1 MDITERVEVM
11 LKPGMI
17 LCDRYEILDV
27 VGAGGMSIVYK
38 ARCHRLN
45 RNVAIKVL
53 KPEFSRDQ
61 NFVTKFRVEAQASAG
76 LTHPNIVN
84 VYDVYDDE
92 GVYFIVMELVE
103 GITLKD
109 YIAENGRLSMDKAID
124 FAIQIASGLEAAH
137 ESHVIHRDIKPQ
149 NIIVAKNGNL
159 KVTDFGIAKA
169 ASSNTLTSG
178 AMGSV
183 HYISPEQARGGY
195 SDERSDI
202 YSLGITM
209 YEMVTGRVPFEGDNN
224 VSVALMHIQSD
235 MIPPRQYYPDIYSSF
250 EKVILKAT
258 QKKPERRYLTASAL
272 IADLKRVQNNPNI
285 DIVVAPTSITN
296 SPTQEFKKED
306 VQAIR
311 AAGANGSIA
320 MGGAM
325 AGTMA
330 GAAYGAGM
338 NGYNDPYGNGQLN
351 TFNQPL
357 GNEMGEMTPVGG
369 ITPITV
375 DHGRINQLMTEDP
388 FEDAYELTEQ
398 EMAPIKQSIKKIQ
411 DVEVDI
417 DDDDDNVDEGL
428 QKAVIIGGV
437 LAAVLVAILI
447 MIGIGKLM
455 GWFGNDKDDDKNK
468 NPNNSSSSTEEDVED
483 IIMID
488 VTALP
493 QDKAVK
499 ELVEAGFSKD
509 NILIESVAVNDDS
522 APIGYVVGQSVEE
535 GTPIRKDSKITLKVN
550 GGAEEVLVP
559 DVTGY
564 TDDQA
569 CTILQEADFEIAH
582 SYEFSEDVEKDYVI
596 STSPAGNSMAPKGS
610 KIIVTVS
617 NGSEK
622 KETAVPNI
630 YGLTKEEAINAIEKV
645 KLQVGNVSEEHH
657 ETIPEGQVISQSPAA
672 NSPIEEGES
681 VDFVVSKGP
690 EEKEVTYTAKITS
703 TLTCNDAALEGK
715 DIKVNVY
722 FNDSLVWNGKT
733 GVLTMGASFN
743 ISVEVPNLESEGGT
757 ATITLM
763 DESTATD
770 VTGSF
775 SQTPVNISFTKVE
788 E

>member
-1 MDITERVEVM
+1 M

-76 LTHPNIVN
+76 LAHPNIVN

-109 YIAENGRLSMDKAID
+109 YIAENGRLSMDRAID
-124 FAIQIASGLEAAH
+124 FAIQIAAGLEAAH

-149 NIIVAKNGNL
+149 NIIVSKNGNL

-306 VQAIR
+306 MQAIR
-311 AAGANGSIA
+311 AAGNNGMNSGV
-320 MGGAM
+320 MPGAM
-325 AGTMA
+325 TGIMPGT
-330 GAAYGAGM
+330 AYGANV
-338 NGYNDPYGNGQLN
+338 NGYNDPYANGQLN

-375 DHGRINQLMTEDP
+375 DQGRINQLMSEDP
-388 FEDAYELTEQ
+388 FEDTYQLTEE
-398 EMAPIKQSIKKIQ
+398 EMAPVRQSIKKIQ
-411 DVEVDI
+411 DIDEDI
-417 DDDDDNVDEGL
+417 EDDDDDVDESL
-428 QKAVIIGGV
+428 QKAVVIGGV
-437 LAAVLVAILI
+437 VAAIIVAII
-447 MIGIGKLM
+447 VMIFLGKFL
-455 GWFGNDKDDDKNK
+455 GWFNFGDKSKKTTADPKA
-468 NPNNSSSSTEEDVED
+468 STEATVED
-483 IIMID
+483 IMMID
-488 VTALP
+488 VTGVTQEAAI
-493 QDKAVK
+493 KM
-499 ELVEAGFSKD
+499 LVNEGFKD
-509 NILIESVAVNDDS
+509 TNILIEQVADEQVQE
-522 APIGYVVGQSVEE
+522 GYVIEQSFPKN
-535 GTPIRKDSKITLKVN
+535 TPVPADAKITLRVSA
-550 GGAEEVLVP
+550 GAEEVQVP
-559 DVTGY
+559 DVTGL
-564 TDDQA
+564 TDAQA
-569 CTILQEADFEIAH
+569 CTIIDEAGFEYAH
-582 SYEFSEDVEKDYVI
+582 AYEYSEDVEKDYVI
-596 STSPAGNSMAPKGS
+596 STTPAAYDMAPKGS
-610 KIIVTVS
+610 KIVITVS

-630 YGLTKEEAINAIEKV
+630 YGLTKEQAITSIEGA
-645 KLQVGNVSEEHH
+645 KLKVGNVTEEHH

-672 NSPIEEGES
+672 NSPIEEGQS

-690 EEKEVTYTAKITS
+690 EEKEITYTANISGTI
-703 TLTCNDAALEGK
+703 TCNDPALDGMA
-715 DIKVNVY
+715 ITVQVL
-722 FNDSLVWNGKT
+722 FNGSPVFSQDVTVTSGSTYNISATVPGLKEKNGTADFSMVDSN
-733 GVLTMGASFN
+733 GAS
-743 ISVEVPNLESEGGT
+743 
-757 ATITLM
+757 
-763 DESTATD
+763 

-775 SQTPVNISFTKVE
+775 SKGAININYTEVE

>member
-1 MDITERVEVM
+1 VYITERVEVM

-109 YIAENGRLSMDKAID
+109 YIAENGRLTMDKAID

-149 NIIVAKNGNL
+149 NIIVSKNGNL

-224 VSVALMHIQSD
+224 VSVALMHIQSE

-306 VQAIR
+306 MQAIR
-311 AAGANGSIA
+311 AAGANGGAS
-320 MGGAM
+320 AM
-325 AGTMA
+325 AGA
-330 GAAYGAGM
+330 VNSSM
-338 NGYNDPYGNGQLN
+338 NGAYNDPYGNGQLN
-351 TFNQPL
+351 TFGINNPL
-357 GNEMGEMTPVGG
+357 QNEMGEMTPIGG

-375 DHGRINQLMTEDP
+375 DQGRINQLINDTTMEAT
-388 FEDAYELTEQ
+388 YEQLTEE
-398 EMAPIKQSIKKIQ
+398 EMEPVRKSIKKVQ
-411 DVEVDI
+411 DTYYE
-417 DDDDDNVDEGL
+417 DDDDDDDDDDGL
-428 QKAVIIGGV
+428 QKAVVIGGV
-437 LAAVLVAILI
+437 VTAIIVAII
-447 MIGIGKLM
+447 VMIFVGNFL
-455 GWFGNDKDDDKNK
+455 GWFNFGEKGKKTTAD
-468 NPNNSSSSTEEDVED
+468 SSASTEKVVED
-483 IIMID
+483 IVMID
-488 VTALP
+488 VTGVTQEAAIKMLTNEGF
-493 QDKAVK
+493 KK
-499 ELVEAGFSKD
+499 E
-509 NILIESVAVNDDS
+509 NILIEVVNDDTVQE
-522 APIGYVVGQSVEE
+522 GYVVEQSFTE
-535 GTPIRKDSKITLKVN
+535 GTPVSVEAKITLRVS
-550 GGAEEVLVP
+550 GGAESVQVP

-569 CTILQEADFEIAH
+569 CTVIDEAGFEIAH
-582 SYEFSEDVEKDYVI
+582 AYEYSEDVEKDYVI
-596 STSPAGNSMAPKGS
+596 STTPAAYEMAPKGS
-610 KIIVTVS
+610 KVVITVS

-630 YGLTKEEAINAIEKV
+630 YGLTKEEAITSIEAA
-645 KLQVGNVSEEHH
+645 KLKVGNVSEEHH
-657 ETIPEGQVISQSPAA
+657 ETMPEGQVISQSPAA
-672 NSPIEEGES
+672 NSTIEEGQS

-690 EEKEVTYTAKITS
+690 EEKKVTYTAKINGTI
-703 TLTCNDAALEGK
+703 TCNDAALEGAAVTVQVLLNGSPVYS
-715 DIKVNVY
+715 DTISGLTAGSSYNV
-722 FNDSLVWNGKT
+722 T
-733 GVLTMGASFN
+733 AT
-743 ISVEVPNLESEGGT
+743 VPGLEAEGGT
-757 ATITLM
+757 ADFEIL
-763 DESTATD
+763 DASSNN

-775 SQTPVNISFTKVE
+775 SKNVNVSFDKVE

>member
-76 LTHPNIVN
+76 LAHPNIVN

-137 ESHVIHRDIKPQ
+137 ESHVIHRDIKSQ
-149 NIIVAKNGNL
+149 NIIVSKNGNL

-224 VSVALMHIQSD
+224 VSVALMHIQSE

-306 VQAIR
+306 MQAIR
-311 AAGANGSIA
+311 AAGANGAAS
-320 MGGAM
+320 
-325 AGTMA
+325 MA
-330 GAAYGAGM
+330 GAMNGGAYGAGA
-338 NGYNDPYGNGQLN
+338 YNDPYGNGQLN
-351 TFNQPL
+351 TFSINNPL
-357 GNEMGEMTPVGG
+357 QNEMGEMTPIGG

-375 DHGRINQLMTEDP
+375 DQGRINQIMNDTTMEET
-388 FEDAYELTEQ
+388 FEQLTEE
-398 EMAPIKQSIKKIQ
+398 EMAPVRQSIKKVQ
-411 DVEVDI
+411 DTYYEDE
-417 DDDDDNVDEGL
+417 DDDDDDDDGL
-428 QKAVIIGGV
+428 QKAVVIGGV
-437 LAAVLVAILI
+437 VTAIIVAII
-447 MIGIGKLM
+447 VMIFVGNFL
-455 GWFGNDKDDDKNK
+455 GWFNFGNKARKTTENI
-468 NPNNSSSSTEEDVED
+468 SSASTEKEVED
-483 IIMID
+483 IVMID
-488 VTALP
+488 VTGVTQEA
-493 QDKAVK
+493 AVK
-499 ELVEAGFSKD
+499 MLTNEGFKKE
-509 NILIESVAVNDDS
+509 NILIEVVNDDTVQE
-522 APIGYVVGQSVEE
+522 GYVVEQSFTE
-535 GTPIRKDSKITLKVN
+535 GT
-550 GGAEEVLVP
+550 
-559 DVTGY
+559 
-564 TDDQA
+564 Q
-569 CTILQEADFEIAH
+569 
-582 SYEFSEDVEKDYVI
+582 
-596 STSPAGNSMAPKGS
+596 
-610 KIIVTVS
+610 
-617 NGSEK
+617 
-622 KETAVPNI
+622 
-630 YGLTKEEAINAIEKV
+630 
-645 KLQVGNVSEEHH
+645 
-657 ETIPEGQVISQSPAA
+657 
-672 NSPIEEGES
+672 
-681 VDFVVSKGP
+681 
-690 EEKEVTYTAKITS
+690 
-703 TLTCNDAALEGK
+703 
-715 DIKVNVY
+715 
-722 FNDSLVWNGKT
+722 
-733 GVLTMGASFN
+733 
-743 ISVEVPNLESEGGT
+743 
-757 ATITLM
+757 
-763 DESTATD
+763 
-770 VTGSF
+770 
-775 SQTPVNISFTKVE
+775 
-788 E
+788 

>member
-149 NIIVAKNGNL
+149 NIIVSKNGNL

-224 VSVALMHIQSD
+224 VSVALMHIQSE

-306 VQAIR
+306 MQAIR
-311 AAGANGSIA
+311 AAGATGAA

-325 AGTMA
+325 NG
-330 GAAYGAGM
+330 GAYGGM
-338 NGYNDPYGNGQLN
+338 NNYGSPYGNGQLD
-351 TFNQPL
+351 TFNINNPL
-357 GNEMGEMTPVGG
+357 QNEMGEMKPVGG

-375 DHGRINQLMTEDP
+375 DQGRINQLMNDTTME
-388 FEDAYELTEQ
+388 EAYELTEE
-398 EMAPIKQSIKKIQ
+398 EMAPVRQSIKKIQ
-411 DVEVDI
+411 DYEDEI
-417 DDDDDNVDEGL
+417 EDDDEDDDDGL
-428 QKAVIIGGV
+428 QKAVVIGGV
-437 LAAVLVAILI
+437 LAAIIVAIVVMLFV
-447 MIGIGKLM
+447 GNFL
-455 GWFGNDKDDDKNK
+455 GWFNFGNKDKKTTEGSNA
-468 NPNNSSSSTEEDVED
+468 STEEVIED
-483 IIMID
+483 IVMID
-488 VTALP
+488 VTGVT
-493 QDKAVK
+493 Q
-499 ELVEAGFSKD
+499 EAAIKMLTNEGFD
-509 NILIESVAVNDDS
+509 ANNILIETVKDDVVQE
-522 APIGYVVGQSVEE
+522 GYVVEQSFAKGDPV
-535 GTPIRKDSKITLKVN
+535 PANAKITLRVS
-550 GGAEEVLVP
+550 GGAEEVQIP
-559 DVTGY
+559 DVTGL
-564 TDDQA
+564 TDEQA
-569 CTILQEADFEIAH
+569 CTIINEAGFEIAH
-582 SYEFSEDVEKDYVI
+582 AYEYSEDVEKDYVI
-596 STSPAGNSMAPKGS
+596 STTPAAYEMAPKGS
-610 KIIVTVS
+610 KVVITVS

-630 YGLTKEEAINAIEKV
+630 YGLTKEQAITSIEGA
-645 KLQVGNVSEEHH
+645 KLEVGNVSEEHH
-657 ETIPEGQVISQSPAA
+657 DTIPEGQVISQSPAA
-672 NSPIEEGES
+672 NSTIEEGQS

-690 EEKEVTYTAKITS
+690 EEKEITYTANISGTI
-703 TLTCNDAALEGK
+703 TCNDAALEGAAVTVQVLFNGSPVYSAP
-715 DIKVNVY
+715 INGLTAGSSYNV
-722 FNDSLVWNGKT
+722 
-733 GVLTMGASFN
+733 
-743 ISVEVPNLESEGGT
+743 T
-757 ATITLM
+757 ATVPGLETN
-763 DESTATD
+763 
-770 VTGSF
+770 TGSAVF
-775 SQTPVNISFTKVE
+775 EVIDANSNNVTSSFTISTINTSFDKVE

>member
-1 MDITERVEVM
+1 M

-149 NIIVAKNGNL
+149 NIIVSKNGNL

-306 VQAIR
+306 MEAIR
-311 AAGANGSIA
+311 AAGATGA
-320 MGGAM
+320 AGMGGAM
-325 AGTMA
+325 G
-330 GAAYGAGM
+330 GAAYGAM
-338 NGYNDPYGNGQLN
+338 NNYANPYGNGQLD
-351 TFNQPL
+351 TFNINNPL
-357 GNEMGEMTPVGG
+357 QNEMGEMKPVGG

-375 DHGRINQLMTEDP
+375 DQGRINQLMNDTTME
-388 FEDAYELTEQ
+388 EAYELTEE
-398 EMAPIKQSIKKIQ
+398 EMAPVRQSIKKIQ
-411 DVEVDI
+411 DYEDEI
-417 DDDDDNVDEGL
+417 EDDDDDDDDGL
-428 QKAVIIGGV
+428 QKAVVIGGV
-437 LAAVLVAILI
+437 LAAIIVAIVVMLFV
-447 MIGIGKLM
+447 GNFL
-455 GWFGNDKDDDKNK
+455 GWFNFGNKDKKTTEGSNA
-468 NPNNSSSSTEEDVED
+468 STEEVIED
-483 IIMID
+483 IVMID
-488 VTALP
+488 VTGVT
-493 QDKAVK
+493 Q
-499 ELVEAGFSKD
+499 EAAIKMLTNEGFDEK
-509 NILIESVAVNDDS
+509 NILIETVKDDKVQE
-522 APIGYVVGQSVEE
+522 GYVVEQSFAKGDPVPANA
-535 GTPIRKDSKITLKVN
+535 TITLRVS
-550 GGAEEVLVP
+550 GGAEEVQIP
-559 DVTGY
+559 DVTGL
-564 TDDQA
+564 TDEQA
-569 CTILQEADFEIAH
+569 CTIINEAGFEYAH
-582 SYEFSEDVEKDYVI
+582 AYEYSEDVEKDYVI
-596 STSPAGNSMAPKGS
+596 STTPAAYEMAPKGS
-610 KIIVTVS
+610 KVVITVS

-622 KETAVPNI
+622 KETSVPNI
-630 YGLTKEEAINAIEKV
+630 YGLTKEQAITSIEGA
-645 KLQVGNVSEEHH
+645 KLEVGNVSEEHH
-657 ETIPEGQVISQSPAA
+657 DTIPEGQVISQSPAA
-672 NSPIEEGES
+672 NSTIEEGQS

-690 EEKEVTYTAKITS
+690 EEKEVTYTANISGTI
-703 TLTCNDAALEGK
+703 TCNDPALEGAAVTVQVLFNGSPVYSAP
-715 DIKVNVY
+715 INGLTAGSSYNV
-722 FNDSLVWNGKT
+722 
-733 GVLTMGASFN
+733 
-743 ISVEVPNLESEGGT
+743 T
-757 ATITLM
+757 ATVPGLETN
-763 DESTATD
+763 
-770 VTGSF
+770 TGSAVF
-775 SQTPVNISFTKVE
+775 EIIDANSNNVTSSFTISTINTNFDKVE

>member
-124 FAIQIASGLEAAH
+124 FSLQIAAGLEAAH

-149 NIIVAKNGNL
+149 NIIVSKNGNL

-296 SPTQEFKKED
+296 SPTQEWSKED

-311 AAGANGSIA
+311 AGASGAAAGAMA
-320 MGGAM
+320 GAM
-325 AGTMA
+325 AGTAA
-330 GAAYGAGM
+330 GAAYGAM
-338 NGYNDPYGNGQLN
+338 NGYANPYGNGQLE
-351 TFNQPL
+351 TFNQPI
-357 GNEMGEMTPVGG
+357 GNEMGEITPVGG

-375 DHGRINQLMTEDP
+375 DQGRINQLINDTSMD
-388 FEDAYELTEQ
+388 DAYELTEE
-398 EMAPIKQSIKKIQ
+398 EMAPVRQSIKKIQ
-411 DVEVDI
+411 DYEDDI
-417 DDDDDNVDEGL
+417 EDDDDDDVDEGL
-428 QKAVIIGGV
+428 QKAVVIGGV
-437 LAAVLVAILI
+437 VAAIIVAIII
-447 MIGIGKLM
+447 MIFVGNFL
-455 GWFGNDKDDDKNK
+455 GWFNFGDKNK
-468 NPNNSSSSTEEDVED
+468 KTTTGTDSSTEEVVD
-483 IIMID
+483 IVMID
-488 VTALP
+488 VTGVTQEAAI
-493 QDKAVK
+493 KM
-499 ELVEAGFSKD
+499 LVNEGFNKD
-509 NILIESVAVNDDS
+509 NILIEIVADDE
-522 APIGYVVGQSVEE
+522 AQEGYVVEQSFNKGDAV
-535 GTPIRKDSKITLKVN
+535 PSNAKITLKVS
-550 GGAEEVLVP
+550 GGAEEIPVP
-559 DVTGY
+559 DVTGL
-564 TDDQA
+564 TDAQA
-569 CTILQEADFEIAH
+569 CTIIEEAGFQYAH
-582 SYEFSEDVEKDYVI
+582 AYEYSEDVEKDYVI
-596 STSPAGNSMAPKGS
+596 STTPAAYEMAAKGS
-610 KIIVTVS
+610 KVVITIS

-630 YGLTKEEAINAIEKV
+630 YGLTKADAITSIEGA
-645 KLQVGNVSEEHH
+645 KLKVGNVSEEYH
-657 ETIPEGQVISQSPAA
+657 ETIPEGQVISQSPTA
-672 NSPIEEGES
+672 NSTVEEGSS

-690 EEKEVTYTAKITS
+690 EEKEVTYTANISGTI
-703 TLTCNDAALEGK
+703 TCNDPSLDGQAVTVQVLLNGTPVYSAPISGLTAGSTYNVSATVPGLE
-715 DIKVNVY
+715 
-722 FNDSLVWNGKT
+722 
-733 GVLTMGASFN
+733 A
-743 ISVEVPNLESEGGT
+743 EGGT
-757 ATITLM
+757 ADFEVI
-763 DESTATD
+763 DANSNN
-770 VTGSF
+770 VTSSF
-775 SQTPVNISFTKVE
+775 SKSVNVTFDKVE

>member
-1 MDITERVEVM
+1 M

-109 YIAENGRLSMDKAID
+109 YIAENGRLSMDRAID

-149 NIIVAKNGNL
+149 NIIVSKNGNL

-306 VQAIR
+306 MQAIR
-311 AAGANGSIA
+311 AAGANGAGAMGNPMAGA
-320 MGGAM
+320 MGGVM
-325 AGTMA
+325 T
-330 GAAYGAGM
+330 GANYGAGY
-338 NGYNDPYGNGQLN
+338 GAPYGNGQLD
-351 TFNQPL
+351 TFNVNQPL
-357 GNEMGEMTPVGG
+357 GNEMGEMKPVGG

-375 DHGRINQLMTEDP
+375 DQGRINKLMNDTTMED
-388 FEDAYELTEQ
+388 EYEQLTEE
-398 EMAPIKQSIKKIQ
+398 EMAPVRQSIKKIQ
-411 DVEVDI
+411 DYEDDI
-417 DDDDDNVDEGL
+417 DEDDDDDDEGL

-437 LAAVLVAILI
+437 LAAILVAIVV
-447 MIGIGKLM
+447 MIFVGNFL
-455 GWFGNDKDDDKNK
+455 GWFNFGKKDKTTAD
-468 NPNNSSSSTEEDVED
+468 PNASTEEVVED
-483 IIMID
+483 IVMID
-488 VTALP
+488 VTGVTQEAAIKMLVNEGF
-493 QDKAVK
+493 AK
-499 ELVEAGFSKD
+499 E
-509 NILIESVAVNDDS
+509 NILIETVKDDQVQE
-522 APIGYVVGQSVEE
+522 GYVVEQSFKKGDPV
-535 GTPIRKDSKITLKVN
+535 PSNAKITLRVS
-550 GGAEEVLVP
+550 GGAEEVQVP

-564 TDDQA
+564 TDEQA
-569 CTILQEADFEIAH
+569 CTILAEADFEIAH
-582 SYEFSEDVEKDYVI
+582 AYEYSEDVEKDYVI
-596 STSPAGNSMAPKGS
+596 STTPVAYEMAPKGS

-622 KETAVPNI
+622 KETSTPNI
-630 YGLTKEEAINAIEKV
+630 YGLTKEQAVTSIEAA
-645 KLQVGNVSEEHH
+645 KLKVGNVSEEHH

-672 NSPIEEGES
+672 NSTIEEGQS

-690 EEKEVTYTAKITS
+690 EEKEVTYTANISGTI
-703 TLTCNDAALEGK
+703 TCNDPALDGQAVTVQVLLNGSPVYSAP
-715 DIKVNVY
+715 ISGLTSGSTYNV
-722 FNDSLVWNGKT
+722 SATVPGLE
-733 GVLTMGASFN
+733 AS
-743 ISVEVPNLESEGGT
+743 GGT
-757 ATITLM
+757 ADFEVI
-763 DESTATD
+763 DGSSNN
-770 VTGSF
+770 VTSSF
-775 SQTPVNISFTKVE
+775 SKSVNVSFDKVE

>member
-1 MDITERVEVM
+1 M

-17 LCDRYEILDV
+17 LCDRYEILEV

-76 LTHPNIVN
+76 LAHPNIVN

-109 YIAENGRLSMDKAID
+109 YIAENGRLTMDRAID

-149 NIIVAKNGNL
+149 NIIVSKNGNL

-296 SPTQEFKKED
+296 SPTQEWSKED

-311 AAGANGSIA
+311 AGVNGSTQ
-320 MGGAM
+320 GAM
-325 AGTMA
+325 NGVVNGAMA
-330 GAAYGAGM
+330 GAAYGAM
-338 NGYNDPYGNGQLN
+338 NGYANQYGNGQLD
-351 TFNQPL
+351 TFNQPFQ
-357 GNEMGEMTPVGG
+357 NEMGEMQPIGG
-369 ITPITV
+369 ITPITA
-375 DHGRINQLMTEDP
+375 DHGRINQIMNDNSME
-388 FEDAYELTEQ
+388 EAYELTE
-398 EMAPIKQSIKKIQ
+398 EEKAPIIQNIKKIQ
-411 DVEVDI
+411 DYEDEI
-417 DDDDDNVDEGL
+417 EDDDDDDDGL
-428 QKAVIIGGV
+428 QKAVVIGGV
-437 LAAVLVAILI
+437 LAAVVVAII
-447 MIGIGKLM
+447 VMIFVGNFL
-455 GWFGNDKDDDKNK
+455 GWFNFGDKGKKTTEDPKA
-468 NPNNSSSSTEEDVED
+468 STEEKVED
-483 IIMID
+483 IVMID
-488 VTALP
+488 VTGVTQEAAIKML
-493 QDKAVK
+493 KNEGFK
-499 ELVEAGFSKD
+499 EE
-509 NILIESVAVNDDS
+509 NILIEMVTDDE
-522 APIGYVVGQSVEE
+522 AQEGYVVEQSFKE
-535 GTPIRKDSKITLKVN
+535 GTPVPSNAKITLRVSA
-550 GGAEEVLVP
+550 GAEEAIVP

-564 TDDQA
+564 TDAQA
-569 CTILQEADFEIAH
+569 CTVITEAGFEYAH
-582 SYEFSEDVEKDYVI
+582 AYEYSDEVEKDYVI
-596 STSPAGNSMAPKGS
+596 STTPAANSTAPKGS
-610 KIIVTVS
+610 KVVITVS

-622 KETAVPNI
+622 KETVVPNI
-630 YGLTKEEAINAIEKV
+630 YGLSKEDAMTSIEAA
-645 KLQVGNVSEEHH
+645 KLKVGNVTEEHH
-657 ETIPEGQVISQSPAA
+657 ETIPAGQVISQSPAA
-672 NSPIEEGES
+672 NSPIEEGQS

-690 EEKEVTYTAKITS
+690 EEKKVTYTANIAGTI
-703 TLTCNDAALEGK
+703 TCNDPALDGTAVTVQVLFNGSPVFSQDVTVTSGNTYNISATVPGLEAEGGSA
-715 DIKVNVY
+715 DFAMV
-722 FNDSLVWNGKT
+722 DGT
-733 GVLTMGASFN
+733 GAS
-743 ISVEVPNLESEGGT
+743 
-757 ATITLM
+757 
-763 DESTATD
+763 

-775 SQTPVNISFTKVE
+775 TKGAINISYTKVE

>member
-109 YIAENGRLSMDKAID
+109 YIAENGRLPMDKAID

-149 NIIVAKNGNL
+149 NIIVSKNGNL

-306 VQAIR
+306 MQAIR
-311 AAGANGSIA
+311 AAGAT
-320 MGGAM
+320 GA
-325 AGTMA
+325 ASMA
-330 GAAYGAGM
+330 GAMNGGAYGAGA
-338 NGYNDPYGNGQLN
+338 YNDPYGNGQLN
-351 TFNQPL
+351 TFSINNPL
-357 GNEMGEMTPVGG
+357 QNEMGEMTPIGG

-375 DHGRINQLMTEDP
+375 DQGRINQIMNDTTMEET
-388 FEDAYELTEQ
+388 FEQLTEE
-398 EMAPIKQSIKKIQ
+398 EMAPVRQSIKKVQ
-411 DVEVDI
+411 DTYY
-417 DDDDDNVDEGL
+417 DDDDDDDDDDDGL
-428 QKAVIIGGV
+428 QKAVVIGGV
-437 LAAVLVAILI
+437 VTAIIVAII
-447 MIGIGKLM
+447 VMIFVGNFL
-455 GWFGNDKDDDKNK
+455 GWFNFGNKGKKTTENT
-468 NPNNSSSSTEEDVED
+468 SSASTEKVVED
-483 IIMID
+483 IVMID
-488 VTALP
+488 VTGVTQEAAIKMLTNEGF
-493 QDKAVK
+493 KK
-499 ELVEAGFSKD
+499 E
-509 NILIESVAVNDDS
+509 NILIETVNDDTVQE
-522 APIGYVVGQSVEE
+522 GYVVEQSFAE
-535 GTPIRKDSKITLKVN
+535 GTPVSVEAKITLRIS
-550 GGAEEVLVP
+550 GGAEQIQVP
-559 DVTGY
+559 DVTGL
-564 TDDQA
+564 TDEQA
-569 CTILQEADFEIAH
+569 CTIIQEADFEIAH
-582 SYEFSEDVEKDYVI
+582 AYEYSEDVEKDYVI
-596 STSPAGNSMAPKGS
+596 STTPAAYEMAPKGS
-610 KIIVTVS
+610 KVVITVS

-630 YGLTKEEAINAIEKV
+630 YGLTKEEAITSIEAA
-645 KLQVGNVSEEHH
+645 KLEVGNVSEEHH
-657 ETIPEGQVISQSPAA
+657 ETMPEGQVISQSPAA
-672 NSPIEEGES
+672 NSTIEEGQS

-690 EEKEVTYTAKITS
+690 EEKEITYTANISGTI
-703 TLTCNDAALEGK
+703 TCNDAALEGAAVTVQVLLNGSPVYSDTISGLTVGSSYNVTATVPGLEAEGGSADFEILDSSSNNVTSSFSK
-715 DIKVNVY
+715 NVNV
-722 FNDSLVWNGKT
+722 
-733 GVLTMGASFN
+733 SF
-743 ISVEVPNLESEGGT
+743 
-757 ATITLM
+757 
-763 DESTATD
+763 D
-770 VTGSF
+770 
-775 SQTPVNISFTKVE
+775 KVE